1 MKLLN
6 QDREEGFAHI
16 EVENKDDLW
25 HLKEII
31 KEGDQVKMK
40 TQRTKLDGREKKT
53 CTLQLEVEKI
63 EYQEDRLRL
72 TGEITQGAEDIELGY
87 HTFNIEPEKRF
98 KLYKDF
104 TDTEWENLQEA
115 EEKRS
120 YTVLFCL
127 VQKGEADFY
136 LVEESGIQDLSK
148 LDQNIPGKLY
158 KHQDTGQDFYKEVSN
173 YIERTSKKV
182 DKIILAGPGFTK
194 QRIENLIKPEIQEKI
209 LIQDTSVTGK
219 TGLNEA
225 IKRGALDRVVENS
238 RISKESSAVENLL
251 ETLQKDGAAE
261 YGEPVKE
268 MAEIGAVKKLLITQ
282 QKQRENPEII
292 EKVEQQGGETQVIHT
307 DHEAGERL
315 ENFGGIAAI
324 LRYQPG

>member
-1 MKLLN
+1 MKILN
-6 QDREEGFAHI
+6 QNREEGFAQI
-16 EVENKDDLW
+16 EIENEDDLW

-31 KEGDQVKMK
+31 KPGDEVRAK

-53 CTLQLEVEKI
+53 CTLTLEVEKI

-72 TGEITQGAEDIELGY
+72 TGEITEGEEDIELGY
-87 HTFNIEPEKRF
+87 HTFNLEPGKRF

-104 TDTEWENLQEA
+104 TDTEWNDLQEA
-115 EEKRS
+115 EQKRS

-158 KHQDTGQDFYKEVSN
+158 DDQDTGDSFYKEVAS
-173 YIERTSKKV
+173 YIERTARKV
-182 DKIILAGPGFTK
+182 DNIILGGPGFTK
-194 QRIENLIKPEIQEKI
+194 QKLENMLGEEVREKI
-209 LIQDTSVTGK
+209 LVQDTSVTGK

-225 IKRGALDRVVENS
+225 IKRGALDRVVEGS
-238 RISKESSAVENLL
+238 RISNESNAVNKFL
-251 ETLQKDGAAE
+251 ETLREDGLAS

-268 MAEIGAVKKLLITQ
+268 LAEMGAVKELIITQ
-282 QKQRENPEII
+282 EKMREDQGIVDL
-292 EKVEQQGGETQVIHT
+292 VEQQGGDVQVVHT

-315 ENFGGIAAI
+315 ENFGGIAAL
-324 LRYQPG
+324 LRFQP

>member
-1 MKLLN
+1 MKILN
-6 QDREEGFAHI
+6 QNREEGFAQI
-16 EVENKDDLW
+16 EIENEDDLW

-31 KEGDQVKMK
+31 KEGDRVRAK

-53 CTLQLEVEKI
+53 CTLTLEVEKI

-72 TGEITQGAEDIELGY
+72 TGEITEGEEDIELGY
-87 HTFNIEPEKRF
+87 HTFNLEPGKRF

-104 TDTEWENLQEA
+104 TDTEWEDLQEA
-115 EEKRS
+115 EQKRS

-127 VQKGEADFY
+127 VQKGESDFY

-158 KHQDTGQDFYKEVSN
+158 DDQDTGDSFYKEVAS
-173 YIERTSKKV
+173 YIERTAEKV
-182 DKIILAGPGFTK
+182 DKIVLGGPGFTK
-194 QRIENLIKPEIQEKI
+194 QKLENMLSDEVREKV
-209 LIQDTSVTGK
+209 LMQDTSVIGK

-238 RISKESSAVENLL
+238 RISEESSAVEEFL
-251 ETLQKDGAAE
+251 ETLREDGPVS
-261 YGEPVKE
+261 YGEPVRNL
-268 MAEIGAVKKLLITQ
+268 AEKGAVKKLLITQ
-282 QKQRENPEII
+282 DKQREEPELV
-292 EKVEQQGGETQVIHT
+292 EKVEQQGGEVHVVHT

-315 ENFGGIAAI
+315 ENFSGIAAI
-324 LRYQPG
+324 LRYKPS